1 MSAAVSRSLRRRPR
15 LLGRLLALTVGGLL
29 WAAPAAL
36 ANSTSSANWS
46 GYAVHRTGVRFRSV
60 SGEWRVPTVSCTPGA
75 VGYSSVW
82 VGLGGYSLS
91 SSALEQTGSEA
102 DCTRSGR
109 AHYFAWYE
117 MVPAVPHSLSL
128 TVRPGDLIR
137 ASVSAAGHQVTIAVS
152 DLTAGRTF
160 RRSFHPSELDIT
172 SAEWIV
178 EAPSECTGAGQC
190 FALPL
195 ADFGQASLSAA
206 NATTT
211 AGRDGAITSPWWN
224 STEITLVPHS
234 TRLFANMAEPP
245 GEAIPSSLTAGGSAF
260 TVSYQP
266 ISAPGAGSGPPGPF
280 LTTRASGTATGRLI
294 HPIR

>member
-1 MSAAVSRSLRRRPR
+1 MRRRPR

-29 WAAPAAL
+29 WVAPAAL
-36 ANSTSSANWS
+36 AGSATSANWS
-46 GYAVHRTGVRFRSV
+46 GYAVHRAGVRFGSV
-60 SGEWRVPTVSCTPGA
+60 GGEWRVPTASCTAGS
-75 VGYSSVW
+75 VGYSSIW

-109 AHYFAWYE
+109 ARYFAWYE
-117 MVPAVPHSLSL
+117 LVPAPPHSLSL
-128 TVRPGDLIR
+128 AVRPGDLMR
-137 ASVSAAGHQVTIAVS
+137 ASVGAAGTRVTIAVS

-160 RRSFHPSELDIT
+160 RRSFDPSQLDLT

-195 ADFGQASLSAA
+195 ANFGQASLFAA
-206 NATTT
+206 HATTT
-211 AGRDGAITSPWWN
+211 AGRHGTVTSHWWS
-224 STEITLVPHS
+224 STEITLVPHGS
-234 TRLFANMAEPP
+234 RLFADMADPP

-266 ISAPGAGSGPPGPF
+266 ISGPGSGPPGRF
-280 LTTRASGTATGRLI
+280 FTTRASRTATGRLI